1 MDFVFRLALL
11 YAGVFVAMG
20 IQMPFLPVWL
30 AAKGLDER
38 AIGAALAGYSLS
50 RVVAIPF
57 VTHAADRF
65 ARLHTAILIAASG
78 TALSFT
84 LLGLARGQQSI
95 FAALIVAGIAG
106 AATLPLVE
114 AYGLHGLAARRRAY
128 GPVRL
133 WGSAAYIAGNVA
145 AGLVSTLVV
154 PASLI
159 WPLVAVYWASVLTA
173 IGMRPLSAAP
183 ARSAAQPGWRSLL
196 GVPGLLAIVASAS
209 LIQASH
215 SLYYGFSTLQW
226 SAGGLDGPSIGAL
239 WAIGVIAE
247 IVLFAASPR
256 LPGWA
261 SPPVLIVIG
270 AAGGLVRWI
279 AMALDPPSALLP
291 VLQCLHALSFGTTH
305 LGAVQ
310 FLARAVPAGGAAS
323 AQGFLATVMGV
334 VSAGSMALSGALF
347 AAYGAHAYLAMALL
361 AGSGGAVALAAGRED
376 HPQSAGSGG

>member
-1 MDFVFRLALL
+1 MDFVLRLALL

-38 AIGAALAGYSLS
+38 AIGAALAAYSLA
-50 RVVAIPF
+50 RVAAIPF

-65 ARLHTAILIAASG
+65 ARLHTAILIAAAG

-84 LLGLARGQQSI
+84 LLGLAQGQLI
-95 FAALIVAGIAG
+95 FAALIVAGIAA

-114 AYGLHGLAARRRAY
+114 AYALHGLATRGRAY

-133 WGSAAYIAGNVA
+133 WGSAAYIIGNIA
-145 AGLVSTLVV
+145 AGLISTVIAPV
-154 PASLI
+154 SLI

-173 IGMRPLSAAP
+173 LGMRPLNAAP
-183 ARSAAQPGWRSLL
+183 ARRVATAGWRNLF
-196 GVPGLLAIVASAS
+196 GVPGLIPIVAAAS

-239 WAIGVIAE
+239 WAVGVIAE

-261 SPPVLIVIG
+261 SPAVLIVIG
-270 AAGGLVRWI
+270 AAGGIVRWT
-279 AMALDPPSALLP
+279 AMAFDPPGTLLP

-310 FLARAVPAGGAAS
+310 FLTRAAPAGSAAS

-334 VSAGSMALSGALF
+334 VSAGSMAVSGALF
-347 AAYGAHAYLAMALL
+347 AAYGAHAYVAMALL
-361 AGSGGAVALAAGRED
+361 AFAGGAVALAAGRRGQ
-376 HPQSAGSGG
+376 PQSAGSGG